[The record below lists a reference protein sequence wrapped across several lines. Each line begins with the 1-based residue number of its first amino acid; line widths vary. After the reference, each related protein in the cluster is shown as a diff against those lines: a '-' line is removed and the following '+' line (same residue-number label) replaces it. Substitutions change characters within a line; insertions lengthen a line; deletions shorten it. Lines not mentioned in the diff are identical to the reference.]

1 MKVKFIFFCLILLLF
16 QSNVIEAQKKR
27 PIQTAKTLSVREIA
41 NKVLPSVVLII
52 TQDENG
58 NPISQGS
65 GFVFGSGL
73 VVSNLHV
80 FERAT
85 NAIVK
90 NVKQVKFQKQS
101 KLSG

>member
-1 MKVKFIFFCLILLLF
+1 MVSVSRNAENLLSEDKKIMKIKTIFFCLILLLF

-27 PIQTAKTLSVREIA
+27 PTQTKKTLSAREIA

-73 VVSNLHV
+73 YAFDL
-80 FERAT
+80 ET
-85 NAIVK
+85 M
-90 NVKQVKFQKQS
+90 Q
-101 KLSG
+101 

>member
-1 MKVKFIFFCLILLLF
+1 LVSVSRNAENLLSEDKKIMKIKTIFFCLILLLF

-27 PIQTAKTLSVREIA
+27 PTQTKKTLSAREIA

-73 VVSNLHV
+73 YAFDL
-80 FERAT
+80 ET
-85 NAIVK
+85 M
-90 NVKQVKFQKQS
+90 Q
-101 KLSG
+101 